1 MNELDSYSLMSESDS
16 SKKNMGA
23 EKENTLPVV
32 NTSKQSNSTD
42 SEEKRLQNEMQAKF
56 ESLQSS
62 SKDTVENR
70 PQNEVQCL
78 CSDGVVMVPIA
89 LMPQCKV
96 FNQMAQN
103 CDSGTVFPIQE
114 TLSVGTFNKVVA
126 WMKHRAGK
134 DEPKVE
140 TDPNTH
146 ERKWFKL
153 DDFETKF
160 FEMDVKELT
169 SVMNASGFLQIESLS
184 LYACQSMAAV
194 MKDKPLEELRQ
205 LFVINAEDELSEER
219 LAKIRTKNAW
229 CAY

>member
-1 MNELDSYSLMSESDS
+1 MSESDS
-16 SKKNMGA
+16 SKKNMGT

-32 NTSKQSNSTD
+32 NTSKQSNSAD

-62 SKDTVENR
+62 STDTEENC
-70 PQNEVQCL
+70 PQNEVKCL
-78 CSDGVVMVPIA
+78 CSDGDVMVPLA

-96 FNQMAQN
+96 FKEMVQN
-103 CDSGTVFPIQE
+103 CDSGTEFHIQE
-114 TLSVGTFNKVVA
+114 KLSVDTFKKVVT
-126 WMKHRAGK
+126 WMEHRAGK
-134 DEPKVE
+134 DEPTVE

-146 ERKWFKL
+146 ERKWFTL

-160 FEMDVKELT
+160 FEMDAKELINNILPAC
-169 SVMNASGFLQIESLS
+169 SFLQIESLY

-194 MKDKPLEELRQ
+194 IKDKPLEELRQ
-205 LFVINAEDELSEER
+205 LLVVGGQRVLSEEEM
-219 LAKIRTKNAW
+219 AKIRTKNAW